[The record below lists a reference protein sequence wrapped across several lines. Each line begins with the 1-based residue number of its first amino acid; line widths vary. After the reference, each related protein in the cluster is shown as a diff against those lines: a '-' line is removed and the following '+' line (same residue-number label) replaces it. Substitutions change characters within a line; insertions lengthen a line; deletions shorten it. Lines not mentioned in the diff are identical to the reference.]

1 MGQSAGKIFRN
12 NSFPSLLAETQ
23 VFATWTIEDL
33 KNLLKRFRMQIY
45 GFALV
50 EVQFESLMAFK
61 PGLAKKIPLNVLFDV
76 LDNDSDGRVDGLE
89 LLGGLAL
96 ICQGSFEDKARFCFE
111 LFDFNLNATLSKKEM
126 IVMLMSSINGIN
138 MLSGGN
144 EEDEL
149 DIDSF
154 EKIATE
160 AFAKADRD
168 RSGCVTYDEFVI
180 WARSN
185 RVIMSGLDG
194 LNRVATEAIEDL
206 TSEDSAPEV
215 EDGYLSGVDD
225 PSDAEDEEA
234 DGFTADGQAEID
246 IRKAKSISSVHP
258 WKLQVIE
265 PTNAAKLMHGGL
277 SDGPGSNLELGYV
290 FGVSAQCTR
299 HCVRYVSEQADG
311 SGALSIVYPVAAVV
325 VIYNTVTLKQS
336 YYQGH
341 SSEISAMAVHPNNF
355 IVVTGDVTSNLHMWN
370 VNTLTCLIIIDG
382 MGWDGIQHIAFSPL
396 TGDKFATVSR
406 DNDHTIGIYDTN
418 SGSLLSSGKSLS
430 RPNDIF
436 DIAFNTDTSEIA
448 VVGRK
453 IVKFYKNIHLNKR
466 TLEAVTGKVGNSG
479 TRQVFV
485 SVTYINK
492 DEAIVGCASG
502 ELYKFRNFKCIQ
514 MVQAHGIRE
523 PVFCLHFN
531 LQDNTL
537 VSGGA
542 DFTVRTWD
550 TTLKSIGDTLDLSE
564 NTSGSSSKSINLS
577 ITSLHAMNGR
587 LVLATRGSDIFEI
600 TIPAASSS
608 KSGNN
613 NSSVNYIV
621 QRVTSG
627 HFRGQMGSIAI
638 HPLRPEFVTTG
649 DDKTVRVWSIRSRQQ
664 TNVRSL
670 PCRCHASAYDN
681 NQGDIL
687 CLGMEDGS
695 VALMESRRLLVYSTW
710 THSKERIT
718 CVKFSADNNF
728 LVVGSADNNMYIYQT
743 FDKRLYIRQAL
754 CRGHCADVTHL
765 DVSFNNKFIRSNSAK
780 EGVLLYWDNSGN
792 LITNPQVVRDVVWH
806 TNTCVYDWA
815 VKGIWGQ
822 SGPGH
827 DIIACEA
834 RPETT
839 DCVTGDSSGA
849 INIYKYPVLHERNT
863 LYQSYQGHAGPVA
876 DVRYTHSNR
885 YVVSIGLTDRS
896 ILVWR
901 HELEDQD
908 DSDDEA
914 EHTTAHHRKSNKYSS
929 DESNDH
935 TASLIPTLLG
945 ECMVSAPE
953 GPTGLNTEL
962 QPWKGSIA
970 EPSAWTGSS
979 QNYSTDVDLNLQW
992 VHGYRGFDCK
1002 DNIKYNA
1009 SGHIVYFAAAVA
1021 IVYNKSTG
1029 KQAILQ
1035 GIHTDD
1041 VLSIAAHPAGQLFA
1055 TGELG
1060 STPKIV
1066 IWNSTDVVPLRTIS
1080 DTQHSNG
1087 VTLLSFNSRG
1097 NVLASLGMDEDNTIA
1112 FHIWDKNILLVKTP
1126 TGKSKVFC
1134 MSFIDYD
1141 HSAANN
1147 SSSSA
1152 GGGGGGGGNVGGNV
1166 IAAGSS
1172 PLDGLSNSLTD
1183 VVVTGG
1189 QRHIKFWW
1197 VSNGKNI
1204 KTQTGLWGG
1213 EERNC
1218 DVLCVSSASPN
1229 ICVTGASNGNVLIW
1243 ENFRC
1248 VYNALEEFEGLE
1260 SFTVNAADGGAVRGP
1275 SKVSVTSSEGTGAKY
1290 PHGTSPVQAICCV
1303 KGNIPVIDVHN
1314 GDLTAAVMNK
1324 AARYITADR
1333 SGIICFWVMY
1343 RSANDADQRPQLKL
1357 VRSINIRT
1365 DMTPTTPPS
1374 SVSAAIK
1381 SVMLKEGGGS
1391 LVIGTQGCEIYEI
1404 AIEPYAPLKVKK
1416 DKDIGVKEDNK
1427 VSALLSVGSQ
1437 SQSQLQLQ
1445 LQSQSHKYYADQI
1458 VAGHYAGE
1466 VWALCTHP
1474 ILNVFFTAGDDCTV
1488 RCWDLA
1494 KNKLLSYIKLPEK
1507 CRALDILPTDGSEL
1521 AIPLNSGKVWIISTS
1536 GGFLNPK
1543 QKPSSNLGGSTIDP
1557 ELRGNLVEIVDDSS
1571 TANGFNSD
1579 IAGVTASTYKCL
1591 SAPLILKDGPKK
1603 WVQSIRYCFDGSM
1616 LAVGS
1621 HDRKIYLYA
1630 VAPRE
1635 GAVVNL
1641 NAGVDAGELR
1651 TYTLIHEL
1659 EAHSSFI
1666 TQMDFGVCVESDIAT
1681 PISQGQLQGPSQ
1693 MQDQGL
1699 GQKPQSEGHSQGQSG
1714 GSVVFSQKYDAVKR
1728 KVLVTRAKPS
1738 TKAKA
1743 SNNKEAKG
1751 STSTAELELEVVEQ
1765 DLKPGDIVLQ
1775 STCGAFELLFW
1786 RARAGTKVQ
1795 SPSAVKDTWW
1805 ATYTCTFGWPVQGIY
1820 PPFSDG
1826 GDINAVARSH
1836 TFDQVPCLAVVD
1848 DFKNVKLFNYPC
1860 LRTGAVDKC
1869 YKGHA
1874 GFVANVAFNHDD
1886 TYLVTAGGDDKCI
1899 FVWGTDIVD
1908 EIRRRSALM
1917 PHTHGHSM
1925 SHDAVEEE
1933 NDDNDSDSDGI
1944 HDHHHH
1950 HHDATRAHLEEEM
1963 HKEFA
1968 VPTKKPSLSAPVP
1981 QQLVA
1986 TGGDEFSAIKPWKS
2000 VVRAPSGYKEPAGE
2014 VLGEA
2019 PSSSLELKFV
2029 YGYRGWDCR
2038 NNIGFGDSTFNVIYH
2053 IAGVGVMYNSQTH
2066 QQVHNTEHDDDI
2078 LCLDIHP
2085 EGHLVA
2091 TGEIGKHPK
2100 IVLWDTS
2107 TGTTV
2112 KVIKFHTKGVSHL
2125 TFSSD
2130 GKLLISV
2137 GMDTDRIVAIHNV
2150 MTGNLVGTGKAG
2162 KGVEVYCV
2170 ATGSNNTFVT
2180 VGKNHLKFYELPV
2193 GNAVAGEVPSK
2204 SGIYNK
2210 AVKERIVTSA
2220 CFLTSGSDVI
2230 TGMSSGALL
2239 LWKEKSNS
2247 KFVKD
2252 AHKGAI
2258 TCLRSIVD
2266 SNSQGKSKGSGG
2278 KGGGGTASL
2287 VSGGGGSGSS
2297 VHQFI
2302 SGGQDGFIHVW
2313 DGNQLTKSW
2322 SCDMNTSS
2330 PAAIVPK
2337 ISAIA
2342 NRGSKIIIGTKG
2354 AEIFEVDRVTNE
2366 LFPLVQGHYGAN
2378 SELWGMSPIN
2388 DTNKNN
2394 NRFVTVCEDQWVRV
2408 WCGNSRRCIS
2418 ATQIASK
2425 ARAITTTSIGTQ
2437 IAIGCMNGRVIVLS
2451 ATDLTLQLANNII
2464 AKGWIQCMAY
2474 SNDNQALA
2482 VGSHDNHIYILD
2494 TKSYSTK
2501 SICKGHHSYI
2511 TGLDFSLDST
2521 TLQTTSGDYELM
2533 FWSTAT
2539 GKQIKSASKVQDT
2552 MWATW
2557 SLPFGWPVQGIFLPH
2572 SDGTDINSV
2581 ARSMLYD
2588 STITSS
2594 AGKAP
2599 LSGNNNNIKDCLIAT
2614 GDDFKKVKIF
2624 KYPVI
2629 KEQAK
2634 FKEYKGHSEHVTN
2647 VKFSNGNKYLYSTGG
2662 LDKAILQFE
2671 IKEAKNKEK

>member
-1 MGQSAGKIFRN
+1 MGQSSGKIFRN

-23 VFATWTIEDL
+23 VFATWTIDDL
-33 KNLLKRFRMQIY
+33 KGLLKRFRMQIY

-89 LLGGLAL
+89 FLGGLAL

-154 EKIATE
+154 EKIAND

-168 RSGCVTYDEFVI
+168 RSGSVTYDEFVI

-215 EDGYLSGVDD
+215 EDGYVSGVDH
-225 PSDAEDEEA
+225 PSDAEDEDA
-234 DGFTADGQAEID
+234 DCFTADGKVEID
-246 IRKAKSISSVHP
+246 IRKMGASSVHP

-265 PTNAAKLMHGGL
+265 PTNAAKLMRGGGG
-277 SDGPGSNLELGYV
+277 DGPGSNLELGYV
-290 FGVSAQCTR
+290 FGTSAQCSR
-299 HCVRYVSEQADG
+299 HSVRYVSEQADG

-325 VIYNTVTLKQS
+325 VIYNTVTLKQT

-341 SSEISAMAVHPNNF
+341 NSEISAMAVHPNNF
-355 IVVTGDVTSNLHMWN
+355 IVVTGDVSSSLHMWN
-370 VNTLTCLIIIDG
+370 VNTLSCLTIIDG
-382 MGWDGIQHIAFSPL
+382 MGWDGIQHITFSPV

-418 SGSLLSSGKSLS
+418 SGSLLSSGKSIS

-436 DIAFNTDTSEIA
+436 DVAFNTDTSEIA

-453 IVKFYKNIHLNKR
+453 IVKFYKNIHLNRR
-466 TLEAVTGKVGNSG
+466 TLEAVTGKVGNTG

-485 SVTYINK
+485 SVTYMNK
-492 DEAIVGCASG
+492 DESVVGCASG
-502 ELYKFRNFKCIQ
+502 ELYKFKNFKCIQ
-514 MVQAHGIRE
+514 MVQAHGVRE

-550 TTLKSIGDTLDLSE
+550 TTLKGIGDTLDLSE
-564 NTSGSSSKSINLS
+564 NTSGNSSKSQNLS
-577 ITSLHAMNGR
+577 ITSVHVMNGR
-587 LVLATRGSDIFEI
+587 MVLATRGSDVFEV
-600 TIPAASSS
+600 TMPAPGSS
-608 KSGNN
+608 KASGT
-613 NSSVNYIV
+613 NYIV

-627 HFRGQMGSIAI
+627 HCRGQMGSIAI
-638 HPLRPEFVTTG
+638 HPLRPEFATTG
-649 DDKTVRVWSIRSRQQ
+649 DDKTVRVWSIRSLQQ
-664 TNVRSL
+664 TNMRSL
-670 PCRCHASAYDN
+670 PCRCHASAFDN

-695 VALMESRRLLVYSTW
+695 VAMMESRRLLVYSTW

-718 CVKFSADNNF
+718 CVKFSADNNY
-728 LVVGSADNNMYIYQT
+728 LVVGSADNNIYIYQT
-743 FDKRLYIRQAL
+743 FDKRAYIRQAL
-754 CRGHCADVTHL
+754 CRGHNADVTHL
-765 DVSFNNKFIRSNSAK
+765 DVSFNNKYIRSNSAK
-780 EGVLLYWDNSGN
+780 EGVLLYWDNNGN
-792 LITNPQVVRDVVWH
+792 LITNPLVVRDVVWH

-815 VKGIWGQ
+815 VKGIWGR
-822 SGPGH
+822 SIAGH
-827 DIIACEA
+827 EIQACEA
-834 RPETT
+834 RAETT
-839 DCVTGDSSGA
+839 DCVTGDASGA
-849 INIYKYPVLHERNT
+849 INIYKYPVLHEHNT

-876 DVRYTHSNR
+876 DVRYVHSNR
-885 YVVSIGLTDRS
+885 YVISIGLTDRS
-896 ILVWR
+896 VLVWK

-908 DSDDEA
+908 DSDDESDHA
-914 EHTTAHHRKSNKYSS
+914 VVHRRKVAKHSMAS
-929 DESNDH
+929 DDH
-935 TASLIPTLLG
+935 AAVLIPTLLG
-945 ECMVSAPE
+945 ECMVSAPD
-953 GPTGLNTEL
+953 GPSGTNTDL

-970 EPSAWTGSS
+970 EPTEWTGSG
-979 QNYSTDVDLNLQW
+979 QNCSTDVDLSLQW

-1066 IWNSTDVVPLRTIS
+1066 VWNSTDVVPLRTIS
-1080 DTQHSNG
+1080 NTQHTSG

-1097 NVLASLGMDEDNTIA
+1097 DVLASMGMDEDNTIA
-1112 FHIWDKNILLVKTP
+1112 FHIWDKNILLLKTP
-1126 TGKSKVFC
+1126 TGKNKVYC
-1134 MSFIDYD
+1134 MSFIDHD
-1141 HSAANN
+1141 HSD
-1147 SSSSA
+1147 S
-1152 GGGGGGGGNVGGNV
+1152 GG
-1166 IAAGSS
+1166 GSS
-1172 PLDGLSNSLTD
+1172 PVSAGALTSDALTTSLTD

-1189 QRHIKFWW
+1189 QKHLKFWW
-1197 VSNGKNI
+1197 ISNGKNI
-1204 KTQTGLWGG
+1204 KTQTGLWGS
-1213 EERNC
+1213 EDKNC

-1229 ICVTGASNGNVLIW
+1229 VCVTGGSNGGVLIW

-1248 VYNALEEFEGLE
+1248 VYNAAEEFMGID
-1260 SFTVNAADGGAVRGP
+1260 SFTVDANGNAGDV
-1275 SKVSVTSSEGTGAKY
+1275 KVSEGTGSKY
-1290 PHGTSPVQAICCV
+1290 PHGSSPVQAICCI

-1314 GDLTAAVMNK
+1314 GDLTAAIMNK

-1333 SGIICFWVMY
+1333 SGIICFWIMY
-1343 RSANDADQRPQLKL
+1343 RNANDENQRPQLKL
-1357 VRSINIRT
+1357 VRSVNIRT
-1365 DMTPTTPPS
+1365 DIAPTTPPS

-1381 SVMLKEGGGS
+1381 SVMIKEGGGS
-1391 LVIGTQGCEIYEI
+1391 VVIGTQGCEIYEI
-1404 AIEPYAPLKVKK
+1404 AIEPFTPVNAKK
-1416 DKDIGVKEDNK
+1416 DKGKDG
-1427 VSALLSVGSQ
+1427 AA
-1437 SQSQLQLQ
+1437 
-1445 LQSQSHKYYADQI
+1445 SQSHKYYADQI

-1466 VWALCTHP
+1466 VWGLCTHP
-1474 ILNVFFTAGDDCTV
+1474 VLDVFFTAADDCTV

-1521 AIPLNSGKVWIISTS
+1521 VVPLNSGKVWIINTS
-1536 GGFLNPK
+1536 DGFLNPK
-1543 QKPSSNLGGSTIDP
+1543 QKPASILGGSVIDP
-1557 ELRGNLVEIVDDSS
+1557 ELRGNLVDILDDNS
-1571 TANGFNSD
+1571 TSNGFNSETGG
-1579 IAGVTASTYKCL
+1579 ATASTYKCL
-1591 SAPLILKDGPKK
+1591 SAPLILADGPKK
-1603 WVQSIRYCFDGSM
+1603 WVQSVKYCFDGSL
-1616 LAVGS
+1616 LAIGS
-1621 HDRKIYLYA
+1621 HDHKIYLYS
-1630 VAPRE
+1630 VAPKE
-1635 GAVVNL
+1635 GTPAVGARAL
-1641 NAGVDAGELR
+1641 NA
-1651 TYTLIHEL
+1651 YTLLQEL
-1659 EAHSSFI
+1659 DSHSSFI
-1666 TQMDFGVCVESDIAT
+1666 TQMDFGVCVEPDSSA
-1681 PISQGQLQGPSQ
+1681 
-1693 MQDQGL
+1693 
-1699 GQKPQSEGHSQGQSG
+1699 G
-1714 GSVVFSQKYDAVKR
+1714 GGVIYSQKYDRVKG
-1728 KVLVTRAKPS
+1728 KVLVTRAKQPAS
-1738 TKAKA
+1738 VVADPKAGG
-1743 SNNKEAKG
+1743 SSSSSVKG
-1751 STSTAELELEVVEQ
+1751 GNVPADVELEVTEQ
-1765 DLKPGDIVLQ
+1765 DLRPSDIVLQ
-1775 STCGAFELLFW
+1775 STCGGFELLFW
-1786 RARAGTKVQ
+1786 RAVAGKKVQ
-1795 SPSAVKDTWW
+1795 SPSMVKDTWW
-1805 ATYTCTFGWPVQGIY
+1805 ATYTCTFGWPVQGVY

-1836 TFDQVPCLAVVD
+1836 TFEQVPCLAVVD
-1848 DFKNVKLFNYPC
+1848 DFKNVKLFDYPC
-1860 LRTGAVDKC
+1860 LATGAVDKC

-1899 FVWGTDIVD
+1899 FVWGTDIREEV
-1908 EIRRRSALM
+1908 RRRSALGS
-1917 PHTHGHSM
+1917 HTQHGHDDDDAM
-1925 SHDAVEEE
+1925 SEDA
-1933 NDDNDSDSDGI
+1933 DAHSSD
-1944 HDHHHH
+1944 
-1950 HHDATRAHLEEEM
+1950 EV
-1963 HKEFA
+1963 HKEFM
-1968 VPTKKPSLSAPVP
+1968 VPTKKETPSAP
-1981 QQLVA
+1981 QLVA

-2000 VVRAPSGYKEPAGE
+2000 AIRAPTGYKEPTGE

-2019 PSSSLELKFV
+2019 PGSSLELKFV

-2066 QQVHNTEHDDDI
+2066 VQVHNTEHDDDI

-2085 EGHLVA
+2085 DGHLVA
-2091 TGEIGKHPK
+2091 TGEIGKTPK

-2112 KVIKFHTKGVSHL
+2112 KVIKFHTKGVSHI

-2150 MTGNLVGTGKAG
+2150 LTGNLVGTGKAG
-2162 KGVEVYCV
+2162 KGVEVYCI

-2210 AVKERIVTSA
+2210 AVKERVVISA
-2220 CFLTSGSDVI
+2220 CFLSSGADVI
-2230 TGMSSGALL
+2230 TGMAKGSLL

-2252 AHKGAI
+2252 AHKGPV

-2266 SNSQGKSKGSGG
+2266 PNQRKGKDGGSGG
-2278 KGGGGTASL
+2278 ATSL
-2287 VSGGGGSGSS
+2287 VSGGGGTGST

-2302 SGGQDGFIHVW
+2302 SGGQDGFIHIW

-2330 PAAIVPK
+2330 PASILPK
-2337 ISAIA
+2337 ISAIC

-2354 AEIFEVDRVTNE
+2354 AEIFEIDRVTNE
-2366 LFPLVQGHYGAN
+2366 LFPLVVGHYGGN
-2378 SELWGMSPIN
+2378 SELWGLSPIN

-2394 NRFVTVCEDQWVRV
+2394 NRFVSVCEDQWVRV
-2408 WCGNSRRCIS
+2408 WCGNSRRCITS
-2418 ATQIASK
+2418 TKIASK
-2425 ARAITTTSIGTQ
+2425 ARTITTTSIGTQ
-2437 IAIGCMNGRVIVLS
+2437 IAIGCMDGRVIVLS
-2451 ATDLTLQLANNII
+2451 ATDLTVQLANNII
-2464 AKGWIQCMAY
+2464 AKGWIQCMSY

-2511 TGLDFSLDST
+2511 TALDFSLDGST
-2521 TLQTTSGDYELM
+2521 IQTTSGDYELM
-2533 FWSTAT
+2533 FWSAAN

-2557 SLPFGWPVQGIFLPH
+2557 SLPFGWPVQGIFLPN

-2581 ARSMLYD
+2581 SRSMLYD

-2599 LSGNNNNIKDCLIAT
+2599 ASSSNNKDCLIAT
-2614 GDDFKKVKIF
+2614 GDDFKRVKLF

-2647 VKFSNGNKYLYSTGG
+2647 VKFSNDNKYVYSTGG
-2662 LDKAILQFE
+2662 LDKAVLQFE
-2671 IKEAKNKEK
+2671 IKEAKSKEK